1 MWELELQEY
10 NQGGVRQERYI
21 VLRNDDERKEYLLD
35 EDTGECTRYYIDMK
49 CNKLYAMV
57 HGVLYEYVLSSCT
70 HYVIDPLAEHTCTT
84 RTII

>member
-10 NQGGVRQERYI
+10 NQGGVRQKRYI
-21 VLRNDDERKEYLLD
+21 VLRNGDERKEYLLD

-49 CNKLYAMV
+49 GNKLYAIV

-70 HYVIDPLAEHTCTT
+70 HYVIDPFAEHTYMA